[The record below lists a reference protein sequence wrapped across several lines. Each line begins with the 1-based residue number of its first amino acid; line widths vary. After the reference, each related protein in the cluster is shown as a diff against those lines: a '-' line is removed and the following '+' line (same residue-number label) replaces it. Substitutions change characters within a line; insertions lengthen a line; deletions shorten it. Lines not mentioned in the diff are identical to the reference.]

1 MAVDNIARGIEIVLS
16 VAAERTEDIAV
27 AEGAIS

>member
-1 MAVDNIARGIEIVLS
+1 MALDDIARGIEIVLA
-16 VAAERTEDIAV
+16 VAAARTNDIAV